1 MKADRHSIIKV
12 SLILILTA
20 YLCYLYSA
28 DYAKDIP
35 IEKIAEAMEKEPSVT
50 SLRKQGRTELRRF
63 YQIDEKETN
72 GCFYYKAAS
81 PMAVEEVLIIKA
93 HDRKQADT
101 FLEAAQSHLSSQ
113 KQVFEGYGTSQM
125 ALLNEA
131 IAASHGNYV
140 YYFCGADATAWYDA
154 FLSLI

>member
-72 GCFYYKAAS
+72 GCFYYKAA
-81 PMAVEEVLIIKA
+81 
-93 HDRKQADT
+93 
-101 FLEAAQSHLSSQ
+101 
-113 KQVFEGYGTSQM
+113 
-125 ALLNEA
+125 
-131 IAASHGNYV
+131 
-140 YYFCGADATAWYDA
+140 
-154 FLSLI
+154 

>member
-63 YQIDEKETN
+63 YQIDEKEKNNQIMIRILSQIVEFRKGESGLHVEHINILT
-72 GCFYYKAAS
+72 GLLLERLVQKTDHYDLAWSDQYRITLAS
-81 PMAVEEVLIIKA
+81 P
-93 HDRKQADT
+93 R
-101 FLEAAQSHLSSQ
+101 
-113 KQVFEGYGTSQM
+113 
-125 ALLNEA
+125 
-131 IAASHGNYV
+131 
-140 YYFCGADATAWYDA
+140 
-154 FLSLI
+154 